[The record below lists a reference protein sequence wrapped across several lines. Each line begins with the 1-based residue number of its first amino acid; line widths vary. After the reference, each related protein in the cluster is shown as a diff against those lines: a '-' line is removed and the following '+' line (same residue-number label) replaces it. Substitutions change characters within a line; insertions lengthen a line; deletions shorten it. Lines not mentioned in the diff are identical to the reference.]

1 MDFNPPSPYVIT
13 GIQAGWDPEDPDRR
27 RPVRREIDQWY
38 TSTAQED
45 RDQVYLFVHALLFW
59 QKVHNDKKLSYFQI
73 AGK

>member
-13 GIQAGWDPEDPDRR
+13 GVQAGWDPEDPDRR

-45 RDQVYLFVHALLFW
+45 RDQVYLFCPCLVVLAKGPLRQEALLL
-59 QKVHNDKKLSYFQI
+59 QNC
-73 AGK
+73 G